1 VLLTMTMINFFLLRS
16 PDSAEYTVAANS
28 TGSLTFSERNLAETV
43 GVVIPLRNEAENIQD
58 LISTLAEQI
67 GDFRFYLLDDNSE
80 DLTLELLYQFTA
92 GDSRFTVVKGAPLP
106 EGWIGKTWALQQLF
120 EISKEEFLVSVDA
133 DVRLNPDAIL
143 RSATTLKSTS
153 LDFISPYPRQ
163 IALTWGER
171 MVQPLLQWSWLS
183 TVALRIAEKSGRPSM
198 AIANGQFFIVRRF
211 ALEKIGGYKAVKGDV
226 IDDVF
231 LARELIGNGFHGA
244 VINGAS
250 IAQCRMYSSWDSI
263 KSGYGKSLNKAFGGV
278 FGSTLVIL
286 FLFFSSIAPFI
297 LTLLGNFYGWL
308 GYVMI
313 VLSRMISALK
323 TQGKIADSFLHP
335 ISAVLLIYLI
345 IYSHRVRSSVTWKGR
360 TL

>member
-1 VLLTMTMINFFLLRS
+1 MINFFLLRS
-16 PDSAEYTVAANS
+16 PDYAEYTVAANS
-28 TGSLTFSERNLAETV
+28 TGSLTLSERNLAETV

-80 DLTLELLYQFTA
+80 DLTLELLYQYTA

-171 MVQPLLQWSWLS
+171 MVQPLLQ
-183 TVALRIAEKSGRPSM
+183 
-198 AIANGQFFIVRRF
+198 
-211 ALEKIGGYKAVKGDV
+211 
-226 IDDVF
+226 
-231 LARELIGNGFHGA
+231 
-244 VINGAS
+244 
-250 IAQCRMYSSWDSI
+250 
-263 KSGYGKSLNKAFGGV
+263 
-278 FGSTLVIL
+278 
-286 FLFFSSIAPFI
+286 
-297 LTLLGNFYGWL
+297 
-308 GYVMI
+308 
-313 VLSRMISALK
+313 
-323 TQGKIADSFLHP
+323 
-335 ISAVLLIYLI
+335 
-345 IYSHRVRSSVTWKGR
+345 
-360 TL
+360 

>member
-1 VLLTMTMINFFLLRS
+1 
-16 PDSAEYTVAANS
+16 
-28 TGSLTFSERNLAETV
+28 
-43 GVVIPLRNEAENIQD
+43 
-58 LISTLAEQI
+58 
-67 GDFRFYLLDDNSE
+67 
-80 DLTLELLYQFTA
+80 
-92 GDSRFTVVKGAPLP
+92 
-106 EGWIGKTWALQQLF
+106 
-120 EISKEEFLVSVDA
+120 
-133 DVRLNPDAIL
+133 
-143 RSATTLKSTS
+143 
-153 LDFISPYPRQ
+153 
-163 IALTWGER
+163 

-345 IYSHRVRSSVTWKGR
+345 IYSFKVRNSVTWKGR
-360 TL
+360 TV